1 MLFYCQLRKRS
12 LTTANNRDRT
22 SGTGVKEIDMK
33 IYVFDD
39 KYDNVEQAHVAISES
54 GHEIPP
60 DYADCG
66 ERFQD
71 DNFNRQ
77 WCRQHSLALH
87 ALRKGLWRARYLRQE
102 NMFKMIEHAVEDVK
116 VNGGGIITDLM
127 FHLSTPC
134 DEDHRNQPPAGL
146 LVALHAVAHGVP
158 VVICTNTEEV
168 GGHHAKEI
176 SWIYD
181 GYVGRRHSSKC
192 AFGWVEDKDYKKA
205 VAILEERAA
214 R

>member
-1 MLFYCQLRKRS
+1 MR
-12 LTTANNRDRT
+12 
-22 SGTGVKEIDMK
+22 

-39 KYDNVEQAHVAISES
+39 KYDNVEQANVAISES

-66 ERFQD
+66 ERFKD

-87 ALRKGLWRARYLRQE
+87 ALHKGLPRARYLRQE
-102 NMFKMIEHAVEDVK
+102 NMLKMIEHAVEDVK

-127 FHLSTPC
+127 FHLSTPS
-134 DEDHRNQPPAGL
+134 DEDPRNQPPAGI
-146 LVALHAVAHGVP
+146 LVALLAVAQGVP
-158 VVICTNTEEV
+158 VVICTNAAEV
-168 GGHHAKEI
+168 GGHHAKGI

-192 AFGWVEDKDYKKA
+192 AFGWVEDKDYRKA
-205 VAILEERAA
+205 VTLLEA
-214 R
+214 RVSANRGNGI